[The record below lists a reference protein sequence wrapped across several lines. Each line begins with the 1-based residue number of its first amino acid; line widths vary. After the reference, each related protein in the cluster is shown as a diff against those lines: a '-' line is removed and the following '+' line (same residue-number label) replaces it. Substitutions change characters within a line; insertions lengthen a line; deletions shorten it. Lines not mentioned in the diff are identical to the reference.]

1 MWYCAILSSNI
12 LKAFSENI
20 VINFWANI
28 KFFFNKS
35 NLLRNFATN
44 FNFSMKYFTFII
56 TLFTLTMENLQ
67 AQNNADNQTIYQFT
81 VEDING
87 KPFALADLKG
97 KKVMIVNT
105 ASKCGLTPQYKEL
118 EALYQQYK
126 DRDFIIIGFP
136 ANNFLG
142 QEPGSNEQI
151 ASFCSINYEVTF
163 PMMSKISVKGKNMHP
178 LYQFLT
184 QKSKNGVEDSKV
196 KWNFQKYLIGRDGKL
211 EKVIDPKTLP
221 SSDEVKQWIE
231 K

>member
-1 MWYCAILSSNI
+1 M
-12 LKAFSENI
+12 
-20 VINFWANI
+20 
-28 KFFFNKS
+28 
-35 NLLRNFATN
+35 RNFATN

-67 AQNNADNQTIYQFT
+67 AQNNTDNQTIYQFT

-87 KPFALADLKG
+87 NPFALADLKG

-151 ASFCSINYEVTF
+151 ASFCSINYGVSF

-196 KWNFQKYLIGRDGKL
+196 QWNFQKYLIGRDGKL
-211 EKVIDPKTLP
+211 EKVIAPKTLP
-221 SSDEVKQWIE
+221 SSDEVTQWIE